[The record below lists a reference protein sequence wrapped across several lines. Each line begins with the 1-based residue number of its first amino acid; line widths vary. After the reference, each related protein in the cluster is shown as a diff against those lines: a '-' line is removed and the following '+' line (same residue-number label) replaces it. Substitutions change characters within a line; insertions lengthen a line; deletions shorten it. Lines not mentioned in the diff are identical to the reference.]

1 MKKTNKMTFAELL
14 EMSFTEETHD
24 HMREL
29 RERLYNKGLISTPE
43 QAYLYTEEAKREA
56 LAWYAEQMAV
66 EAEKGSTGWR
76 GKLFEVKTRIEW
88 SIIHGT
94 RYAISDVKCRHSGL
108 TDMRV
113 KIDGANVAIELK
125 TGTGAITNGAD
136 FAECILNLKQM
147 KKQNPLFV
155 WLWDEEDEPLV
166 MRFNDLMKALES
178 YNGGIDTWLLFDDGA
193 KRKDGQH
200 AIRFQNYTSKK
211 KMEHLGQ
218 IAFESY
224 DWQTIMETASFEG

>member
-1 MKKTNKMTFAELL
+1 MKNKMTFTELL
-14 EMSFTEETHD
+14 EMTFTEETHD

-29 RERLYNKGLISTPE
+29 RERLFNKGLISTPE
-43 QAYLYTEEAKREA
+43 QVYLYTEEAKREA

-66 EAEKGSTGWR
+66 EAGKGSTGWR

-88 SIIHGT
+88 SIYHGT
-94 RYAISDVKCRHSGL
+94 RYAIADVKCRPNGL
-108 TDMRV
+108 ADMRV
-113 KIDGANVAIELK
+113 KIDGANVSIELK
-125 TGTGAITNGAD
+125 TGTGSLVYGSD
-136 FAECILNLKQM
+136 FTECIAKLKDM
-147 KKQNPLFV
+147 YKRNPLIV
-155 WLWDEEDEPLV
+155 WLWEEGGEPMA

-178 YNGGIDTWLLFDDGA
+178 YNGGIDTWLVFDDGA

-211 KMEHLGQ
+211 KMEHLAS
-218 IAFESY
+218 IAFDSY